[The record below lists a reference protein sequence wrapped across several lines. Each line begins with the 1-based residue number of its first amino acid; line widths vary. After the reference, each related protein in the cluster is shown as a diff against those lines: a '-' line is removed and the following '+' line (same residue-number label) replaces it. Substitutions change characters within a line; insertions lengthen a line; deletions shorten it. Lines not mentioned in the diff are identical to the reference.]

1 MISRSNL
8 NSFQKLMIL
17 KILKIDVQFVA
28 FWSLC
33 LKLSECKVKR
43 AIEAKIKLFKTPIF
57 NIFLTVPLC
66 NFGTIKWQLTGN
78 VTKGHIF
85 VAKNLSIQYP
95 STFQQYWYNI
105 RTSAWKHF
113 FYQKRPKIE
122 KSRDFFISIIFFGK
136 TENTSNLTGHKIN
149 RKCIF

>member
-43 AIEAKIKLFKTPIF
+43 AIEAKIKLFKTHACWSNDF
-57 NIFLTVPLC
+57 F
-66 NFGTIKWQLTGN
+66 
-78 VTKGHIF
+78 
-85 VAKNLSIQYP
+85 
-95 STFQQYWYNI
+95 
-105 RTSAWKHF
+105 HF
-113 FYQKRPKIE
+113 FYHLRHIFCVLCSCTHIIYVRIFNKNFSLNTPPRQWPLV
-122 KSRDFFISIIFFGK
+122 SYFLLQFHLSIVTIDIYHVHM
-136 TENTSNLTGHKIN
+136 SNSLL
-149 RKCIF
+149 